1 MNKAVWVHGELCMGW
16 LFLFCQWVFWLKGVD
31 EMGKYTDQTE
41 LPEKYTG
48 AWSKI

>member
-1 MNKAVWVHGELCMGW
+1 MNKAVWFMVNSVWVG
-16 LFLFCQWVFWLKGVD
+16 LFCQWVFWLKGVD